1 MEWEIRFARIVYEGG
16 YEVFFDR
23 FLLATQI
30 RRLVVVSP
38 WITTLHDESITLR
51 DIIANIETHRVPTTV
66 VMRHPRKE
74 PLNLEA
80 AELLSKSKFITLYVN
95 NDLHAK
101 VYVCRCAPFGFALV
115 GSANLS
121 GRATRAHEIGVLIEG
136 KGPGRDIVE
145 ELELLGTEDLPN
157 KSGTI
162 LYAQRGIIVE
172 SQTRLRR

>member
-1 MEWEIRFARIVYEGG
+1 MEWETRFARIVYEGG
-16 YEVFFDR
+16 HKAFFDR
-23 FLLATQI
+23 FLLATEI
-30 RRLVVVSP
+30 HRLVIVSP
-38 WITTLHDESITLR
+38 WITTLQEESITLR
-51 DIIANIETHRVPTTV
+51 DIIANIETQRVRTTV
-66 VMRHPRKE
+66 VMRHPKKE

-80 AELLSKSKFITLYVN
+80 AELFTSSKFVTVYVN

-136 KGPGRDIVE
+136 KGPGRDIIE
-145 ELELLGTEDLPN
+145 ELELLGTEDLPSR
-157 KSGTI
+157 SGTR

-172 SQTRLRR
+172 PWI